1 MKRLLLALLLVCP
14 GLAFAGGNDKKKS
27 AAPAAASAHADG
39 GIQWL
44 SLDDVQVEMKKTQKL
59 VWFDVYTDWCGWCK
73 HMDKTTFSNP
83 NVVKYMNEHFYAVKL
98 DAEQKTDIRFQGK
111 MFNAANPPQNRTP
124 HPFATQLLQGQMSY
138 PTSVVMEGNFQ
149 NPQIIP
155 GYQDLK
161 NMEMILKYFGE
172 GTYKKTPWAVYQ
184 AEFKP
189 SWI

>member
-1 MKRLLLALLLVCP
+1 MKRVLLALLLLSPV
-14 GLAFAGGNDKKKS
+14 LSFAGGNDKKK
-27 AAPAAASAHADG
+27 AANAAAVATEG

-44 SLDDVQVEMKKTQKL
+44 SLDDVQVAMKKEARL

-73 HMDKTTFSNP
+73 HMDKTTFMNP

-98 DAEQKTDIRFQGK
+98 DAEQKTDIRFLGK
-111 MFNAANPPQNRTP
+111 MFPAPNPPQNRTP

-138 PTSVVMEGNFQ
+138 PTSVVMDLNFQ

-161 NMEMILKYFGE
+161 NIEMILKYFGE
-172 GTYKKTPWAVYQ
+172 GTFKKTPWAVYQ

-189 SWI
+189 SWM

>member
-1 MKRLLLALLLVCP
+1 MKRVLLALLLLSP
-14 GLAFAGGNDKKKS
+14 MLSFAGGNDKKK
-27 AAPAAASAHADG
+27 AAPAAAAATSENE
-39 GIQWL
+39 IKWL
-44 SLDDVQVEMKKTQKL
+44 SLDDAQVAMNKEPRM

-83 NVVKYMNEHFYAVKL
+83 NVIKYMNEHFYAVKL

-138 PTSVVMEGNFQ
+138 PTSVVMDLNFQ

-155 GYQDLK
+155 GYQDVK
-161 NMEMILKYFGE
+161 TMEMVLKYFGE
-172 GTYKKTPWAVYQ
+172 GIFKKTPWAVYS

-189 SWI
+189 SWM